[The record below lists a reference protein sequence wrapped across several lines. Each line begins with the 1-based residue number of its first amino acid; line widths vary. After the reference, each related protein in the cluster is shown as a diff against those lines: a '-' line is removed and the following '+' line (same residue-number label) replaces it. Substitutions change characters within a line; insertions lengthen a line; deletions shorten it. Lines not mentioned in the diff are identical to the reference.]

1 MECPEEANP
10 ERQMVGLQLSGAG
23 VGVEGRS
30 GAVTPNGYEASCG
43 TDENI
48 LKMAEW

>member
-23 VGVEGRS
+23 AGAVGGS
-30 GAVTPNGYEASCG
+30 GAVTVNEYEASCG
-43 TDENI
+43 ADENI